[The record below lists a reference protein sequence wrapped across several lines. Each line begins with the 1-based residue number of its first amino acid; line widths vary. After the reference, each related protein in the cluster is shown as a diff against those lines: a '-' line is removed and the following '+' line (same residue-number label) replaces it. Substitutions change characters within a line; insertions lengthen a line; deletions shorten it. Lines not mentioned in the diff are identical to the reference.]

1 MSNTRKAV
9 NGGKWITIATTIST
23 VFQFS
28 QVAVLARLL
37 NPSDFGVV
45 SVSNLVIGFFGV
57 FANLGFSNSII
68 YKQESDRKVL
78 STLYFLNMLVGLLMF
93 VLVYL
98 STPYI
103 VAFYKEPRLER
114 LLHIASFY
122 FVVVYF
128 GQIYLFLMEKELR
141 FRSVAQIDIVGSI
154 VAVTVTLVLA
164 YNNYRELSLVVGALV
179 GQVVRS
185 AGQMVAGRALFRPML
200 AFSIADIK
208 EHLRFG
214 VYNLGDGILGFIQL
228 NIDAILIGKLLGVT
242 QLGFYTLAYQLAVF
256 PINKLNPIILQV
268 AYPLLAKMKESNES
282 LKNSYLKILDFI
294 SYCNFPLLAGLF
306 ITANSVV
313 PLFYGPGWGETV
325 HLIQIFVFVSVFFC
339 MSHPLFTLAF
349 TKGKP
354 NLLFYLNVG
363 TILVKVPLIYV
374 GGLYYGTTGVAV
386 AFLVATF
393 LNTMAN
399 FMIVQSLI
407 GNFFRTFLEN
417 LARPVLFCLIMVGT
431 VALYKLLFGY
441 EGPIHTAAQIIIG
454 GAVYGGLTL
463 RYKLS
468 FAQIMAYRQ
477 VL

>member
-1 MSNTRKAV
+1 MSNTRKAM
-9 NGGKWITIATTIST
+9 NGGKWITVATVVST

-37 NPSDFGVV
+37 VPSDFGVV

-68 YKQESDRKVL
+68 YKQESDRRVL
-78 STLYFLNMLVGLLMF
+78 STLYFLNMMVGLLMF

-103 VAFYKEPRLER
+103 VDFYKEPRLER

-128 GQIYLFLMEKELR
+128 GQIYLFLMEKELQ

-154 VAVTVTLVLA
+154 VTVTVTLVLA

-185 AGQMVAGRALFRPML
+185 VGQMVAGRALFRPML
-200 AFSIADIK
+200 TFSIADIK
-208 EHLRFG
+208 DHLRFG
-214 VYNLGDGILGFIQL
+214 VYNLGDGILGFIQQ

-268 AYPLLAKMKESNES
+268 AYPLLAKMKESNDN

-306 ITANSVV
+306 ITANSIV

-325 HLIQIFVFVSVFFC
+325 GLIRIFVFVSVFFC

-363 TILVKVPLIYV
+363 TILVQVPLIYV

-393 LNTMAN
+393 LNTAAN

-407 GNFFRTFLEN
+407 GDFFRAFLQN
-417 LARPVLFCLIMVGT
+417 LAKPVLFCLIMVGT
-431 VALYKLLFGY
+431 VVLYKLLFGY

-454 GAVYGGLTL
+454 GTVYGGLTL

-468 FAQIMAYRQ
+468 FAKIMAYRQ
-477 VL
+477 AL

>member
-1 MSNTRKAV
+1 MSNTRKAM
-9 NGGKWITIATTIST
+9 NGGKWITVATVVST

-37 NPSDFGVV
+37 VPSDFGVV

-78 STLYFLNMLVGLLMF
+78 STLYFLNMMVGLLMF

-103 VAFYKEPRLER
+103 VDFYKEPRLER

-128 GQIYLFLMEKELR
+128 GQIYLFLMEKELQ

-185 AGQMVAGRALFRPML
+185 VGQMVAGQALFRPML
-200 AFSIADIK
+200 TFSIADIK
-208 EHLRFG
+208 DHLRFG
-214 VYNLGDGILGFIQL
+214 VYNLGDGILGFIQQ

-268 AYPLLAKMKESNES
+268 AYPLLAKMKESNDN

-306 ITANSVV
+306 ITANSIV

-325 HLIQIFVFVSVFFC
+325 GLIRIFVFVSVFFC

-393 LNTMAN
+393 LNTAAN

-407 GNFFRTFLEN
+407 GNFFRAFLQN
-417 LARPVLFCLIMVGT
+417 LAKPVLFCLIMVGT

-441 EGPIHTAAQIIIG
+441 EGLIHTAAQIIIG
-454 GAVYGGLTL
+454 GTVYGGLTL

-468 FAQIMAYRQ
+468 FAKIMAYRQ
-477 VL
+477 AL

>member
-164 YNNYRELSLVVGALV
+164 YNDYRELSLVVGALV

-306 ITANSVV
+306 ITANSAV
-313 PLFYGPGWGETV
+313 PLFYGQGWGETV

>member
-1 MSNTRKAV
+1 MSNTRKAM
-9 NGGKWITIATTIST
+9 NGGKWITVATVVST

-37 NPSDFGVV
+37 VPSDFGVV

-68 YKQESDRKVL
+68 YKQESDRRVL
-78 STLYFLNMLVGLLMF
+78 STLYFLNMMVGLLMF

-103 VAFYKEPRLER
+103 VDFYKEPRLER

-128 GQIYLFLMEKELR
+128 GQIYLFLMEKELQ

-185 AGQMVAGRALFRPML
+185 VGQMVAGRALFRPML
-200 AFSIADIK
+200 TFSIADIK
-208 EHLRFG
+208 DHLRFG
-214 VYNLGDGILGFIQL
+214 VYNLGDGILGFIQQ

-268 AYPLLAKMKESNES
+268 AYPLLAKMKESNDN

-306 ITANSVV
+306 ITANSIV

-325 HLIQIFVFVSVFFC
+325 GLIRIFVFVSVFFC

-393 LNTMAN
+393 LNTAAN

-407 GNFFRTFLEN
+407 GNFFRAFLQN
-417 LARPVLFCLIMVGT
+417 LAKPVLFCLIMVGT
-431 VALYKLLFGY
+431 VVLYKLLFGY
-441 EGPIHTAAQIIIG
+441 EGPIHTTAQIIIG
-454 GAVYGGLTL
+454 GTVYGGLTL

-468 FAQIMAYRQ
+468 FAKIMAYRQ
-477 VL
+477 AL

>member
-1 MSNTRKAV
+1 MSNTRKAM
-9 NGGKWITIATTIST
+9 NGGKWITIATVVST

-37 NPSDFGVV
+37 DPSDFGVV

-78 STLYFLNMLVGLLMF
+78 STIYYLNMLIGLLMF
-93 VLVYL
+93 GLVYL

-103 VAFYKEPRLER
+103 VAFYEEPRLER
-114 LLHIASFY
+114 LLHIAAFY

-141 FRSVAQIDIVGSI
+141 FRSVAQIDIAGSC
-154 VAVTVTLVLA
+154 VAVSVTLLMA
-164 YNNYRELSLVVGALV
+164 FGGYRELSLVVGALV

-185 AGQMVAGRALFRPML
+185 AGQMVAGRSLFQPML
-200 AFSIADIK
+200 TFSLADIK
-208 EHLRFG
+208 DHLKFG
-214 VYNLGDGILGFIQL
+214 IYNLGDGILGFIQI
-228 NIDAILIGKLLGVT
+228 NIDTILIGKLLGVRA
-242 QLGFYTLAYQLAVF
+242 LGFYTLAYQLAIF

-268 AYPLLAKMKESNES
+268 AYPLLAKMKENAAD
-282 LKNSYLKILDFI
+282 LKKSYLKILDFI

-306 ITANSVV
+306 ITADTVV
-313 PLFYGPGWGETV
+313 PLFYGPGWEESI
-325 HLIQIFVFVSVFFC
+325 HLIRIFVFVSMCLCV
-339 MSHPLFTLAF
+339 SHPLFTLAF

-363 TILVKVPLIYV
+363 TVVVKVPLIYL
-374 GGLYYGTTGVAV
+374 GGTYYGTTGVAV

-393 LNTMAN
+393 ANALVNLAMA
-399 FMIVQSLI
+399 QSLA
-407 GNFFRTFLEN
+407 GPFMRDFLTN
-417 LARPVLFCLIMVGT
+417 LAKPVLFCLIMVGT
-431 VALYKLLFGY
+431 VALYKLLVGA
-441 EGPIHTAAQIIIG
+441 EGPIHTVAQILIG

-468 FAQIMAYRQ
+468 FTEINAYRQ
-477 VL
+477 AL

>member
-1 MSNTRKAV
+1 MSNTSKAM
-9 NGGKWITIATTIST
+9 NGGKWITIATAIST
-23 VFQFS
+23 LFQFS
-28 QVAVLARLL
+28 QIAVLARLL
-37 NPSDFGVV
+37 DPSDFGVV
-45 SVSNLVIGFFGV
+45 SISNLIIGFFSV

-78 STLYFLNMLVGLLMF
+78 STLYFLNMMVGLLMF
-93 VLVYL
+93 VLVYI

-103 VAFYKEPRLER
+103 VAFYEEPRLEP
-114 LLHIASFY
+114 LLHVASFY

-141 FRSVAQIDIVGSI
+141 FRSVAQIDITGSI
-154 VAVTVTLVLA
+154 VTVTVTLVLA
-164 YNNYRELSLVVGALV
+164 YNGFRELSLVVGALV

-185 AGQMVAGRALFRPML
+185 VGQMVAGRTLFRPML

-208 EHLRFG
+208 DHLRFG
-214 VYNLGDGILGFIQL
+214 IYNLGDGILGFIQL
-228 NIDAILIGKLLGVT
+228 NIDAILIGKLLGIR

-268 AYPLLAKMKESNES
+268 AYPLLAKMKESNEN

-306 ITANSVV
+306 ITAQSVV
-313 PLFYGPGWGETV
+313 PLFYGPGWSETV
-325 HLIQIFVFVSVFFC
+325 HLIQIFVFVSLFFC
-339 MSHPLFTLAF
+339 LSHPLFTLAF

-363 TILVKVPLIYV
+363 TLLVKAPLIYV
-374 GGLYYGTTGVAV
+374 GGVYYGTTGVAL
-386 AFLVATF
+386 AFLLATF
-393 LNTMAN
+393 LNTVVN

-407 GNFFRTFLEN
+407 GNFFRAFLEN
-417 LARPVLFCLIMVGT
+417 LVKPALFCLIMVGT
-431 VALYKLLFGY
+431 VALYKLFFGY
-441 EGPIHTAAQIIIG
+441 EGPVHTAAQVIIG
-454 GAVYGGLTL
+454 GVVYGGLTL

-468 FAQIMAYRQ
+468 LSEIMAYRQ
-477 VL
+477 AL